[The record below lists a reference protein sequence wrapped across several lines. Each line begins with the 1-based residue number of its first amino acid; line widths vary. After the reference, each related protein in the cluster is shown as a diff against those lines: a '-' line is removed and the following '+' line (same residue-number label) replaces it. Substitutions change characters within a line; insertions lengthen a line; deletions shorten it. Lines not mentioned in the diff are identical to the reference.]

1 MGGAQI
7 LPILL
12 SNPFT
17 ASRLSTQGT
26 LLCGGWLPWT
36 VNAVDD
42 GGTVGMDMGPLRHA
56 MTYLLGY
63 RTQAPLPAALRATE
77 LSMGTPVWEEDGQ
90 GSSAVLRV
98 SRV

>member
-1 MGGAQI
+1 MGGARI

-26 LLCGGWLPWT
+26 LLCRGWLPWT
-36 VNAVDD
+36 VNAVD

-63 RTQAPLPAALRATE
+63 PLPAAHRATE
-77 LSMGTPVWEEDGQ
+77 VSMGTPVWEEDGQ
-90 GSSAVLRV
+90 GSSAVLRG